1 MQRSAII
8 EAAKI
13 IGGLRVH
20 PAAFAGLPEALGP
33 ADADAAYDIQDAVHD
48 WFSGQ
53 GFGRRIGYKIGC
65 TTPVMQNYMGIDHP
79 CAGGIF
85 EARLNHSPAEID
97 CASLNRPGVECEIAV
112 EMGSALDAREKTIDR
127 TCANHAIAAL
137 YPAIEVVDDRYQ
149 DIMAIGALTLIADD
163 FCQSAAVLGPRNA
176 DWRGLDL
183 GKLTG
188 RTSVNGAE
196 VGAGIGADVLGHP
209 LNALIWLA
217 EHLGARGRA
226 LEAGEI
232 VLLGSLVQCQW
243 LEPGDAAATE
253 IDGLGAVSVRFN
265 P

>member
-1 MQRSAII
+1 MQQSAII

-13 IGGLRVH
+13 IGGLRVR
-20 PAAFAGLPEALGP
+20 PEAFAGLPVDLRP
-33 ADADAAYDIQDAVHD
+33 ADAGAAYDIQDAVHD
-48 WFSGQ
+48 WFANE
-53 GFGRRIGYKIGC
+53 GFGARIGYKIGC
-65 TTPVMQNYMGIDHP
+65 TTPVMQSYMGIDHP

-112 EMGSALDAREKTIDR
+112 EMGSPLDARDNMVDQR
-127 TCANHAIAAL
+127 GCADAIAAL

-149 DIMAIGALTLIADD
+149 EIMEIGTPTLIADD
-163 FCQSAAVLGPRNA
+163 FCQSAVVLGARNT
-176 DWRGLDL
+176 DWRNLDL

-188 RTSVNGAE
+188 RTAINGTE
-196 VGAGIGADVLGHP
+196 VGTGIGADLLGHP

-217 EHLGARGRA
+217 EHLGQRGRA
-226 LEAGEI
+226 LQAGEI

-243 LEPGDAAATE
+243 LEPGDQAATE